1 MTRASRASSR
11 ASAPNDFT
19 TALQVSASASVP
31 PTLVS
36 QALETRAA
44 GAM

>member
-19 TALQVSASASVP
+19 TALQVKASASVP

-36 QALETRAA
+36 QALDTRAA